1 MAEYAADNITWYL
14 LTDEAHKDDLAGIRQ
29 WPDLKAGTD
38 GHEFWVK
45 GFDYAQVHSVELKS
59 IPFATVFYE
68 QQGKLFLQN
77 SRLPH
82 RNMPSVLWTPIDRA
96 LPVRLPSFNHNYFG
110 TDSRVQ
116 VSLVPSDKETTATAV
131 IVTIEALEQYI
142 ITAPAVRL
150 QPINWAL
157 LDQTHALLAGWPLLP
172 VQGTAF
178 WQRKDILLPAGFD
191 FDLHILA
198 DVVNETLNPGFHNWL
213 VWQADNTYFPVSKKD
228 MQPLS
233 LESFRSSTA
242 RMVAPNF

>member
-82 RNMPSVLWTPIDRA
+82 RNIIL
-96 LPVRLPSFNHNYFG
+96 
-110 TDSRVQ
+110 
-116 VSLVPSDKETTATAV
+116 
-131 IVTIEALEQYI
+131 TIA
-142 ITAPAVRL
+142 A
-150 QPINWAL
+150 
-157 LDQTHALLAGWPLLP
+157 AGI
-172 VQGTAF
+172 AF
-178 WQRKDILLPAGFD
+178 P
-191 FDLHILA
+191 
-198 DVVNETLNPGFHNWL
+198 
-213 VWQADNTYFPVSKKD
+213 
-228 MQPLS
+228 
-233 LESFRSSTA
+233 
-242 RMVAPNF
+242 